1 MANDVRVSLRREIDR
16 LQRAVAQKNTELT
29 SLNEELKRCKGALE
43 LLGNGARG
51 GATRPRRK
59 RPASG
64 KSALIDWNSVL
75 GRLPNSFTLKEF
87 TRRPESKGK
96 SPVYLRHIV
105 SRWAKRGKTKRVGLG
120 KYQKVEQ
127 KKLGAA

>member
-1 MANDVRVSLRREIDR
+1 MANDVRASLRREIDR
-16 LQRAVAQKNTELT
+16 LQRAVSQKSTELT

-51 GATRPRRK
+51 ATMVRRK
-59 RPASG
+59 RAKAG
-64 KSALIDWNSVL
+64 KSTLIDWNSVL
-75 GRLPNSFTLKEF
+75 GRLPTSFTLKEF
-87 TRRPESKGK
+87 TKRPESKGK

-105 SRWAKRGKTKRVGLG
+105 SRWAKQGKTKRVGLG

-127 KKLGAA
+127 KKLGAP